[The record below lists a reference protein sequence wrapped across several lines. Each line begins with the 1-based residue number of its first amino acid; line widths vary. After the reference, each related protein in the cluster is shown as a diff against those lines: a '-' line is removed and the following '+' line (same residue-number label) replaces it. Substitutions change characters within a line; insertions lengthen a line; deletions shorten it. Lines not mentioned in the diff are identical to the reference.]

1 MTLSERDQETPLE
14 QDEAPGQAGTEP
26 VEPERAISALPSA
39 RVIQTI
45 DLRQNRIATFAG
57 ILVVAVVVAV
67 VAGLWYGRFAQTES
81 VRGIVSATTGFARI
95 DAPRAGVVTR
105 IAVRQG
111 EAVKVGQTLF
121 ALRMGTATAGG
132 ESAVEA
138 ETRGLTLTRKTLR
151 EEVARATAFIDEAT
165 RQQTAMETDQAAYYG
180 GLADQIRRAEAAA
193 ERSRATVKRVA
204 AYVRQGDA
212 TRELLESHERT
223 TFEYERLTSDLR
235 LKRLELQRQDAERKR
250 DFRNLIAAKESQRVT
265 AQNQIEATDS
275 RLAMLRTESVLEV
288 QAQTAGTILAL
299 AGKVGDSVEA
309 GQLMAA
315 IGDANAAPLVVVEA
329 PARAVGLAKVGQRVI
344 LKYDAFPYKTFG
356 IYQGTIASISE
367 AAVRAPA
374 EAKADPGLDP
384 RPVVRQSAY
393 RIEITPDRPDVDAYG
408 ERVPV
413 RIGSTLSVDIVVER
427 RRLIDWMLD
436 PIRALRGR

>member
-1 MTLSERDQETPLE
+1 M
-14 QDEAPGQAGTEP
+14 
-26 VEPERAISALPSA
+26 I
-39 RVIQTI
+39 
-45 DLRQNRIATFAG
+45 
-57 ILVVAVVVAV
+57 
-67 VAGLWYGRFAQTES
+67 
-81 VRGIVSATTGFARI
+81 
-95 DAPRAGVVTR
+95 TR
-105 IAVRQG
+105 ITVRQG

-121 ALRMGTATAGG
+121 SLRMGTATAGG

-138 ETRGLTLTRKTLR
+138 ETRGLTLTRKTLQ

-165 RQQTAMETDQAAYYG
+165 RQQATMEADQSAYYG
-180 GLADQIRRAEAAA
+180 GLADQIRRAEAVA

-223 TFEYERLTSDLR
+223 TFEYERLTSDLK

-288 QAQTAGTILAL
+288 QAQTAGTVSRSL
-299 AGKVGDSVEA
+299 GRW
-309 GQLMAA
+309 A
-315 IGDANAAPLVVVEA
+315 IRSRPGSSWPRSAMRAPRPSSWSRPR
-329 PARAVGLAKVGQRVI
+329 PARS
-344 LKYDAFPYKTFG
+344 
-356 IYQGTIASISE
+356 ASPRS
-367 AAVRAPA
+367 AAR
-374 EAKADPGLDP
+374 DPEIRRLPVQDLRHLPRHHRLDLRGRCARPRRGEGRSGLDP

-393 RIEITPDRPDVDAYG
+393 RIEITPDRADVDAYG
-408 ERVPV
+408 ETVPV
-413 RIGSTLSVDIVVER
+413 KIGSTLSVDIVVER

>member
-1 MTLSERDQETPLE
+1 MTLSERET
-14 QDEAPGQAGTEP
+14 DEP
-26 VEPERAISALPSA
+26 VEEAAETLAEPERAASALPSA
-39 RVIQTI
+39 RVLQTI
-45 DLRQNRIATFAG
+45 DLRQNRIATFAA
-57 ILVVAVVVAV
+57 ILTVAVVIAV
-67 VAGLWYGRFAQTES
+67 SAGLWFGRFAQTES
-81 VRGIVSATTGFARI
+81 VRGIVAATSGFARI
-95 DAPRAGVVTR
+95 DAPRAGVITR

-111 EAVKVGQTLF
+111 EAVKVDQPLF

-138 ETRGLTLTRKTLR
+138 ETRNLILTRKAQK
-151 EEVARATAFIDEAT
+151 EEVDRATAFIDEAT
-165 RQQTAMETDQAAYYG
+165 RQQAKMEADQAAYYN
-180 GLADQIRRAEAAA
+180 GLADQIDRAESAA

-235 LKRLELQRQDAERKR
+235 LKRMDLQRQDAERKR
-250 DFRNLIAAKESQRVT
+250 DFRNLIAAKESQRVA

-275 RLAMLRTESVLEV
+275 RLAALRTESALEV
-288 QAQTAGTILAL
+288 QAQTAGTVLAL

-309 GQLMAA
+309 GQFVAA
-315 IGDANAAPLVVVEA
+315 IGDPGAAPLIVVEA

-356 IYQGTIASISE
+356 IYHGAISSISE
-367 AAVRAPA
+367 AAVRSP
-374 EAKADPGLDP
+374 EAKSDIALDP
-384 RPVVRQSAY
+384 RPVERQSTY
-393 RIEITPDRPDVDAYG
+393 RIEIVPDRADVDAYG

-413 RIGSTLSVDIVVER
+413 KIGSTLSADIIVER